1 MILIIKMIS
10 NIIGFVL
17 LFTVTKK
24 NMSLHEYIT
33 LLVAIAL
40 IG

>member
-1 MILIIKMIS
+1 MILIVKIIS
-10 NIIGFVL
+10 NIIGFAL

-24 NMSLHEYIT
+24 DMSLHEYIT

-40 IG
+40 IW

>member
-1 MILIIKMIS
+1 MILIVEIIS
-10 NIIGFVL
+10 NIIGFAL

-40 IG
+40 IW

>member
-1 MILIIKMIS
+1 MILIVKIIS
-10 NIIGFVL
+10 NIIGFAL

-24 NMSLHEYIT
+24 DMSLHEYIT

-40 IG
+40 I

>member
-1 MILIIKMIS
+1 MILIAEIIS
-10 NIIGFVL
+10 NIIGFAL

-24 NMSLHEYIT
+24 DMSLHENIT

-40 IG
+40 I